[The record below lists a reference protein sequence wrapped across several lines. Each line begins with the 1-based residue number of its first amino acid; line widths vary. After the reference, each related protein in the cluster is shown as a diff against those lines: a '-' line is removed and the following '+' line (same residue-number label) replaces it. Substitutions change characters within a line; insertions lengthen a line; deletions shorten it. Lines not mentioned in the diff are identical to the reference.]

1 MKKNAH
7 IFIAGFITCFMLFAS
22 ATTAFAAANGT
33 TVSAMLNG
41 TVKMMLNGNDYKAKD
56 TSSNVLL
63 PITYNDR
70 TYLPVRALADALN
83 VPIEYETSTNTI
95 WIGARNQTVQITSAD
110 QYKDYY
116 GTVITQDS
124 ALLKGGDKTYK
135 WGITNNQPQS
145 MATVGCYLLPEGK
158 YTKFAASTYVDEG
171 VKMDLVLEIRKDTF
185 DGPVLKSYTL
195 AHGET
200 TNIEADITG
209 VSKFYITTS
218 VKIGHDTVNKL
229 IIGEPVFMN

>member
-1 MKKNAH
+1 MKKNIS
-7 IFIAGFITCFMLFAS
+7 IFMAGFIACFMLFAS

-33 TVSAMLNG
+33 TISAILNDS
-41 TVKMMLNGNDYKAKD
+41 VKMMLNGNAYNAKD
-56 TSSNVLL
+56 TSNNVLL
-63 PITYNDR
+63 PITYNNR
-70 TYLPVRALADALN
+70 TYLPVRALAEALN

-95 WIGARNQTVQITSAD
+95 WIGERNETVKITSAD

-145 MATVGCYLLPEGK
+145 IATLGCYLLPQGK
-158 YTKFAASTYVDEG
+158 YTKFAASAYVDES
-171 VKMDLVLEIRKDTF
+171 VKMKLVLEIRKDTF

-195 AHGET
+195 VPGET
-200 TNIEADITG
+200 TDIEADITG
-209 VSKFYITTS
+209 VSKLYITTE
-218 VKIGHDTVNKL
+218 VKIDHDTVKKF